1 MHLPEDNNR
10 LNLELLKTR
19 NHLLPIKN
27 NKQSLKNSTIKSSFS
42 SGEIDI
48 DKQDNISMKKL
59 INGTNS
65 SLPKLT
71 KVNRTTHF
79 LSINKKLTN
88 DLNFQINSN
97 YKKLFKNYF
106 AYKQTINLQEIND
119 YMIYE
124 KTKKSIEQHKNNGKK
139 NTLDFRLPIAYR
151 RMDHHYKK
159 EDLIPI
165 KTKPKINLDDVLYMH
180 NSIFRKSMSQNNCRK
195 YYLKNSMKLIKEDT
209 KKKNINKKPIN
220 LKMCKGTK
228 IKSCNNNK
236 K

>member
-65 SLPKLT
+65 SLPRLT

-106 AYKQTINLQEIND
+106 AYKQTIN
-119 YMIYE
+119 
-124 KTKKSIEQHKNNGKK
+124 
-139 NTLDFRLPIAYR
+139 
-151 RMDHHYKK
+151 
-159 EDLIPI
+159 
-165 KTKPKINLDDVLYMH
+165 
-180 NSIFRKSMSQNNCRK
+180 
-195 YYLKNSMKLIKEDT
+195 
-209 KKKNINKKPIN
+209 
-220 LKMCKGTK
+220 
-228 IKSCNNNK
+228 
-236 K
+236 